1 MQKLFS
7 EKEDGYIREQMDL
20 LESIC
25 EANDIRFSELG
36 NYGEALLTTPLEYWK
51 VRLPNNSTN
60 PYKLYHKSKLHSNA
74 EWHRQIVSNLSMEE
88 IVIYIKEHGKG
99 KYGNGMEAF
108 SITDRSRI
116 DPINSKVSRN
126 SFKSGRSKKK
136 KGNR

>member
-25 EANDIRFSELG
+25 EANDIKFSELG

-60 PYKLYHKSKLHSNA
+60 PYKQVW
-74 EWHRQIVSNLSMEE
+74 EW
-88 IVIYIKEHGKG
+88 
-99 KYGNGMEAF
+99 NG
-108 SITDRSRI
+108 SIQYYRPLQD
-116 DPINSKVSRN
+116 
-126 SFKSGRSKKK
+126 
-136 KGNR
+136 

>member
-25 EANDIRFSELG
+25 EANDIKFSELG

-74 EWHRQIVSNLSMEE
+74 EWHRQIVSNLSVEE

-116 DPINSKVSRN
+116 EPINSKVNRN

-136 KGNR
+136 GSR